1 MFIRD
6 EGLAVP
12 ELLDAVLLRL
22 SENDLY
28 HCLLVNRQF
37 YHHAFPILYRTTT
50 LYLHPGSIYG
60 MRFARRA
67 RYQLGKQF
75 KACIDFTIHIVELRV
90 TLNDPLE
97 TSDFE
102 TRFLCSILT
111 VISKATRVKKIDL
124 SDLRDDKSEQDD
136 SLEIILKAISNNPAS
151 PELSLRVKN
160 TVDPN
165 TSNFDA
171 VFSNTGINENL
182 VALEI
187 PPFEE
192 LHLRDFLQ
200 TCTKLRLFNFRRYV
214 WWPDETG
221 GMDLSDAFSQ
231 CPLQKLLHI
240 PPIFRSLPRTLRY
253 LHCGHPRDEG
263 FLHPLME
270 SAWVAICNLEHLE
283 TLIVRFKLFQWSSY
297 VSPRFH
303 SSKLKFLRL
312 EMGRDKPDLFLG
324 IIEPILDRCSHL
336 RHINLNGM
344 RVMPHLIRSIFET
357 RPNLMTLVLSP
368 AMEQNDCGSV
378 NDLVEKAP
386 NTPFLRRLSIPWS
399 SENTRFNFES
409 CRILA
414 QSFPSLDII
423 KLKFHKKHRWQ
434 NYQSSVAWRDFIQKT
449 RPQVMHVVD
458 ETRKSSKIILYSQDL
473 KLSVYVDLESSL
485 CLDLCS
491 IVMATKR
498 TGTWITSFK
507 LSLNR
512 FRQHLMRYFLST
524 PLIDYSC
531 SEDHCILRDGSSS
544 LAIFSNYLDPI
555 SLKEWN
561 SWQEKESDKFTWR
574 YDETFGSDTEDD
586 SSDEGR
592 DEEE

>member
-12 ELLDAVLLRL
+12 ELLDAVLLSL

-37 YHHAFPILYRTTT
+37 YRHALPILYRTTT
-50 LYLHPGSIYG
+50 LYLHPGSMYG
-60 MRFARRA
+60 MRFRRRT

-75 KACIDFTIHIVELRV
+75 KACINFAIHIVELRV
-90 TLNDPLE
+90 TLNDALE
-97 TSDFE
+97 TGDFE
-102 TRFLCSILT
+102 TRFLQSILT

-124 SDLRDDKSEQDD
+124 NDLRDDESEQDD
-136 SLEIILKAISNNPAS
+136 SFERILKAISNNPAS

-171 VFSNTGINENL
+171 VLSNTGINENL

-192 LHLRDFLQ
+192 LLLRDFLQ
-200 TCTKLRLFNFRRYV
+200 TCTKLRLFDFRRYV
-214 WWPDETG
+214 WLPNRTG
-221 GMDLSDAFSQ
+221 AVDLSDAFSQ
-231 CPLQKLLHI
+231 CPLQKLLYV
-240 PPIFRSLPRTLRY
+240 PPIFHSLPRTLRY
-253 LHCGHPRDEG
+253 LHCGHPGEEG
-263 FLHPLME
+263 FLHSFME
-270 SAWVAICNLEHLE
+270 SAWLAICNLEHLE

-297 VSPRFH
+297 VWPRFH

-312 EMGRDKPDLFLG
+312 QMGQDKSDINVFPG

-336 RHINLNGM
+336 RHIDLNGM
-344 RVMPHLIRSIFET
+344 RVMPHLIRSIFEN
-357 RPNLMTLVLSP
+357 RPKLTTLLLFP
-368 AMEQNDCGSV
+368 AMEQNDCGSI
-378 NDLVEKAP
+378 NDLVEKAS

-399 SENTRFNFES
+399 SENTRFNFEF
-409 CRILA
+409 CCILA
-414 QSFPSLDII
+414 QSCPSLDII
-423 KLKFHKKHRWQ
+423 ELKFHKKHVWQ
-434 NYQSSVAWRDFIQKT
+434 NYQSSLAWRDFIQKT

-458 ETRKSSKIILYSQDL
+458 EPRKSSKIILYSQDL

-512 FRQHLMRYFLST
+512 FRQHLMRYFLSP

-531 SEDHCILRDGSSS
+531 SEDDCILRDGSSS
-544 LAIFSNYLDPI
+544 LALFSNLSRPNI
-555 SLKEWN
+555 P
-561 SWQEKESDKFTWR
+561 
-574 YDETFGSDTEDD
+574 
-586 SSDEGR
+586 EGM
-592 DEEE
+592 E